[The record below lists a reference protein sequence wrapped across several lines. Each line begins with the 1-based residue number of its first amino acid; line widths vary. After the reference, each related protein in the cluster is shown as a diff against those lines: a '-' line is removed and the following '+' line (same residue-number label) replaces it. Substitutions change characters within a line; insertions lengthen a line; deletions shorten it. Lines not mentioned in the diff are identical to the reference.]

1 MADLKSVAG
10 LFGMTVSELEQF
22 TGYSRQEFHRVMDNG
37 KAVGTARMMD
47 TIRKLDTESY
57 NIYSAA
63 VSQAD
68 MSAPLSH
75 AVRRIATTTIVMN
88 TSDQMMRWAR
98 ISKAPMP
105 CKAWK

>member
-1 MADLKSVAG
+1 MMSAERQKTPST
-10 LFGMTVSELEQF
+10 FGV
-22 TGYSRQEFHRVMDNG
+22 
-37 KAVGTARMMD
+37 
-47 TIRKLDTESY
+47 
-57 NIYSAA
+57 
-63 VSQAD
+63 

-105 CKAWK
+105 CKAWKYNGKRPQRKYAAKVAKIPKGIGLCA